1 MKIPLYS
8 KTTSSQPGVANASV
22 FSPRAILAGIGVKL
36 RELKVFEPIAE
47 QVKIAQKTVKFTPIQ
62 KLWDGFINLLCGAH
76 GMVEIEQRVRN
87 DPGLQQSFGQQAC
100 AEQSV
105 IQQTLDACDA
115 KNVEQMHQAMDE
127 IYRQHS
133 QGYRHDYSQQLQ
145 LLDMDM
151 SGQPCGPKSA
161 FATKGYFA
169 GERNRRGRQLG
180 RVTATRYGEIVIDRL
195 FNGKTQL
202 FGALQPLMVATE
214 TTLKLQ
220 DDGAKRGRT
229 VVRIDRGGGSLE
241 DVNWLLQ
248 RGYLLHTKDCSTAR
262 SQKLAQTVEQW
273 VDDPR
278 HEGRQAGWVQQEAS
292 EYVYPVHQIAVRCRK
307 NNGQWGIGVLIS
319 ALSEQ
324 QVWELTSH
332 RLEKSNPHATLF
344 AYVYFY
350 DQRGGGV
357 ETSFKQDKQGLGIT
371 KRNKKRFEAQQML
384 VQLGALAHNVTLWAK
399 GWLVP
404 STPKLRPL
412 GVLRLVRDV
421 FTTSGLLV
429 FNAVGELVEILLN
442 PSDTWARRLTES
454 LAALLIPDHVVVNL
468 DKT

>member
-1 MKIPLYS
+1 M
-8 KTTSSQPGVANASV
+8 
-22 FSPRAILAGIGVKL
+22 
-36 RELKVFEPIAE
+36 
-47 QVKIAQKTVKFTPIQ
+47 
-62 KLWDGFINLLCGAH
+62 
-76 GMVEIEQRVRN
+76 
-87 DPGLQQSFGQQAC
+87 
-100 AEQSV
+100 
-105 IQQTLDACDA
+105 
-115 KNVEQMHQAMDE
+115 
-127 IYRQHS
+127 
-133 QGYRHDYSQQLQ
+133 
-145 LLDMDM
+145 
-151 SGQPCGPKSA
+151 
-161 FATKGYFA
+161 
-169 GERNRRGRQLG
+169 
-180 RVTATRYGEIVIDRL
+180 IDRL

-229 VVRIDRGGGSLE
+229 VVRIDRGGGSLD

-248 RGYLLHTKDCSTAR
+248 RGYLVHTKDCSTAR

-278 HEGRQAGWVQQEAS
+278 HEGRQAGWVQQETS
-292 EYVYPVHQIAVRCRK
+292 EYVCPVHQIAVRCRK

-350 DQRGGGV
+350 DQRGAGV

-429 FNAVGELVEILLN
+429 FNAVGKLVEILLN

-454 LAALLIPDHVVVNL
+454 LAALLIPDHVAVNL
-468 DKT
+468 DKTYVLTALEKLREDEDS